1 MAFTVRYERH
11 EDGWWTAEVP
21 AVAGCLTQGR
31 TIAQCRR
38 RIREALALFVDEA
51 AARKATLVDDVRLGG
66 GATRVVRRVAE
77 ARKRADAMQAQ
88 VQRDTRAAVRQLTGK
103 LGLSVRDAAELL
115 GISYQRVQ
123 QLARPADRG

>member
-1 MAFTVRYERH
+1 MTHTVRYERH

-21 AVAGCLTQGR
+21 AVQGCLTQGR

-51 AARKATLVDDVRLGG
+51 AAKSATLVDDVRLGG
-66 GATRVVRRVAE
+66 GITRVVRRVAA
-77 ARKRADAMQAQ
+77 ARRKADAVQAR
-88 VQRDTRAAVRQLTGK
+88 VQRDTHAAVKELTGR
-103 LGLSVRDAAELL
+103 LGLSVRDAAEVL

-123 QLARPADRG
+123 QLAQLGR

>member
-1 MAFTVRYERH
+1 MKATVRYERD
-11 EDGWWTAEVP
+11 ESGWWIAEV
-21 AVAGCLTQGR
+21 AEVQGCLTQGR

-51 AARKATLVDDVRLGG
+51 VARKATLVDDVRLGG
-66 GATRVVRRVAE
+66 GVTRVVRRVAA
-77 ARKRADAMQAQ
+77 ARRKADALQAK
-88 VQRDTRAAVRQLTGK
+88 VQEDTRDAVRELTGR

-123 QLARPADRG
+123 QLAQGDR